1 MSELIDLLNLKEFC
15 EIKRIKKIES
25 FRQKVVK
32 LKVKHKFTKNK
43 FKYYDYNDLL
53 YVYNLVIKR
62 RVRSKYHAKKIL
74 IIEYFLSHNLNTAKE
89 ISLELGVTESQVN
102 RTIKEWIDN
111 DKCVIMES
119 KINTI

>member
-1 MSELIDLLNLKEFC
+1 MKDYVDILNLKEFC
-15 EIKRIKKIES
+15 EIKRIKKLDS
-25 FRQKVVK
+25 FRQKVVRFG
-32 LKVKHKFTKNK
+32 VKHQFVENK
-43 FKYYDYNDLL
+43 FKYYNYSDLL

-74 IIEYFLSHNLNTAKE
+74 IIEYFLNNNLNTCKE
-89 ISLELGVTESQVN
+89 IALALGVTGQQVN

-119 KINTI
+119 KINKK